1 MDTNSSTTTGI
12 SKDMLANASPEF
24 RSAYFCDLRIRH
36 PKLTETID
44 ELMRRI
50 NNGNDRRMIIL
61 TGPAG
66 VGKSVACE
74 YIIQSLIKTYFQNFP
89 DDTQTIPATMV
100 EAEGS
105 RSDRFDWY
113 ELDEAILDALH
124 VPLIDA
130 TLPMVTR
137 TLDGRLID
145 VPMVESRSHPTSRS
159 LRARFRVALDQRKP
173 SVVAIDEASNIL
185 AGPKASDS
193 KRQANVL
200 KTIINKNKTRLILT
214 GAYDLYKLAT
224 KSGQLARRS
233 QIVHFEPYRD
243 HSLKGFAEALSTFQ
257 DHLPFSEP
265 FPLTSYSAE
274 LFEQSL
280 GCIGLLKDILDATVN
295 VAISEAKKTITI
307 GMLRRNYFR
316 RLQLKILIDEILE
329 GYRLI
334 EGREYSNLPAFL
346 DSNPSMKARGKKNR
360 PGVRSPGRDVA

>member
-24 RSAYFCDLRIRH
+24 RRSYFHDLRIRH
-36 PKLTETID
+36 PKLTETIN

-50 NNGNDRRMIIL
+50 TNGSDRGMIIL

-74 YIIQSLIKTYFQNFP
+74 YIVQNLIKTYFQNFP
-89 DDTQTIPATMV
+89 DDTQTIPAIMV
-100 EAEGS
+100 EAEGT

-113 ELDEAILDALH
+113 ELDKEILEALQ

-145 VPMVESRSHPTSRS
+145 VPMVESLSHPTSRA
-159 LRARFRVALDQRKP
+159 LRARFRKALDQRNP

-185 AGPKASDS
+185 AGPKTSDS
-193 KRQANVL
+193 KREANVL
-200 KTIINKNKTRLILT
+200 KTIINKNKTRLILI
-214 GAYDLYKLAT
+214 GAYDLYQLAT
-224 KSGQLARRS
+224 KTGQLTRRS

-265 FPLTSYSAE
+265 FPLTAYSAE

-280 GCIGLLKDILDATVN
+280 GCIGLLKDILEATVN
-295 VAISEAKKTITI
+295 VAISEGKKTIAI
-307 GMLRRNYFR
+307 EMLRRNYFR
-316 RLQLKILIDEILE
+316 RLQFDTLIKEILE

-334 EGREYSNLPAFL
+334 EGREYANLPAFL
-346 DSNPSMKARGKKNR
+346 ARNASTKNRGRKNR
-360 PGVRSPGRDVA
+360 PGVRSPGRDNA

>member
-1 MDTNSSTTTGI
+1 MFVNG
-12 SKDMLANASPEF
+12 SPEF
-24 RSAYFCDLRIRH
+24 RREHFRNLRIEH
-36 PKLTETID
+36 PNLTETIN

-50 NNGNDRRMIIL
+50 SNGNDRSMIIL

-74 YIIQSLIKTYFQNFP
+74 HLVQNLNRTYFRNFP
-89 DDTQTIPATMV
+89 GDTQTIPAIMV

-105 RSDRFDWY
+105 RSERFDWY
-113 ELDEAILDALH
+113 ELDRAILEALQ

-137 TLDGRLID
+137 TVDGRLTD

-159 LRARFRVALDQRKP
+159 LRARFRVALAQRKP
-173 SVVAIDEASNIL
+173 TALVIDEASNIL
-185 AGPKASDS
+185 AGPKSSDS

-200 KTIINKNKTRLILT
+200 KTIINRNKTRLILT

-233 QIVHFEPYRD
+233 QIIHFEPYHD

-257 DHLPFSEP
+257 DYLPFSEP
-265 FPLTSYSAE
+265 FLLKPYSSE
-274 LFEQSL
+274 LFMQSL
-280 GCIGLLKDILDATVN
+280 GCIGLLKDILDAAVN
-295 VAISEAKKTITI
+295 VAINERKKNITI
-307 GMLRRNYFR
+307 DMLRRSYLR
-316 RLQLKILIDEILE
+316 PLQLEILKNEISE

-334 EGREYSNLPAFL
+334 EGREHSNLPFYL
-346 DSNPSMKARGKKNR
+346 DRNASTKTGERKNR
-360 PGVRSPGRDVA
+360 PGVRSPTRDVA